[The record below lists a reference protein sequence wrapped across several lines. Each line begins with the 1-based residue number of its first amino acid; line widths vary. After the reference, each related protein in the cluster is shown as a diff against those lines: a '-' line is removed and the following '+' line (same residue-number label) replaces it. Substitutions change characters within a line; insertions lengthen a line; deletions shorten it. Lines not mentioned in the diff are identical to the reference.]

1 MSAATA
7 NSSSQQQQDDN
18 SNNRRFLQCPG
29 SITVAH
35 LKKFITVKYGLDQSF
50 IVDVI
55 YNDELLDENQSLVD
69 IAYAFDWKKVIIELY
84 FGAKQSHSFIIC
96 LLNKLFIKLR
106 VLFNALLSAKKDLD

>member
-7 NSSSQQQQDDN
+7 NSSSQQQQQDDN

-84 FGAKQSHSFIIC
+84 LGAK
-96 LLNKLFIKLR
+96 LFYKP
-106 VLFNALLSAKKDLD
+106 LFSILILSTIM